1 MLGMRGS
8 WGLSGGASPTSFPS
22 PQFSGSAHEHGGQ
35 AGTASAAI
43 ISAPGVRRLLGKRPS
58 GAIFMASFL
67 RRTSVLSIFLHG
79 GLKCTNAHSSSAP
92 FIALLDALC
101 KEGSQHPLLQRA
113 LRTASGE
120 WGHQQPAHFP
130 SEALGGSPVCSAGGT
145 PLGRLGGSPGQGP
158 SMSAEPAVHRPLL
171 GSPFQTPNKVFK
183 WQELSEAPRTTKF
196 GSFGLSFCSH
206 LTEPKPPPQWRCV
219 QGPFCG
225 GLRLLFQ
232 RVTSVC
238 GAAVPNPCPCLW

>member
-130 SEALGGSPVCSAGGT
+130 SEALDGSPVCSAGGT
-145 PLGRLGGSPGQGP
+145 PLGRLGGVTWPGPLHERRACSSSASAGIPFSDPKQG
-158 SMSAEPAVHRPLL
+158 
-171 GSPFQTPNKVFK
+171 FQM
-183 WQELSEAPRTTKF
+183 A
-196 GSFGLSFCSH
+196 G
-206 LTEPKPPPQWRCV
+206 TE
-219 QGPFCG
+219 
-225 GLRLLFQ
+225 
-232 RVTSVC
+232 
-238 GAAVPNPCPCLW
+238 